1 MLNRLFKSE
10 HQRVEELLSAYI
22 DGELSPKE
30 QARVEKHLTQCADCA
45 QNLHTLRQTVALL
58 GQLSPVAVPRA
69 FTIRPTQVAQ
79 RDRFFQTR
87 RTYAYLRAATALATI
102 LFAVVLAGDVF
113 LTDLAPY
120 LAPTRVPEVIE
131 REVLVEKVVVET
143 VVVEVEKEVILE
155 KEVPV
160 TVEVEKEVV
169 VEKEVLVTVEVEK
182 EMAVEKA
189 VEAEVPTEAPVL
201 ESKPAYAPTP
211 SPAPAGERDELT
223 RAPKPLP
230 TPDVGAQEM
239 EATGTPSMIEEE
251 VLAGAPPSPDED
263 WVEATPTP
271 MPTPLPPGV
280 TTTAEPVFTPTAM
293 PTAIAEVLPST
304 PLPYEPTVGGAV
316 RPSRSGVILL
326 RATEA
331 GLLALVLVLAIATLV
346 ARRRQAR

>member
-10 HQRVEELLSAYI
+10 HQRVEEMLSAYI

-30 QARVEKHLTQCADCA
+30 QARVEKHLAQCADCA

-58 GQLSPVAVPRA
+58 GQLSPVTVPRA
-69 FTIRPTQVAQ
+69 FTIRPAQVAQ

-87 RTYAYLRAATALATI
+87 RTYAYLRAATALATV

-120 LAPTRVPEVIE
+120 LAPASEPQVVE
-131 REVLVEKVVVET
+131 REMLMEKVEAET
-143 VVVEVEKEVILE
+143 VVVEVEKEVIAE
-155 KEVPV
+155 REVLV

-169 VEKEVLVTVEVEK
+169 VEKEVLITVEVEK

-189 VEAEVPTEAPVL
+189 VEAEAPTEVPAL
-201 ESKPAYAPTP
+201 ESKPAHAPTP
-211 SPAPAGERDELT
+211 SPAAAEGRNELT

-230 TPDVGAQEM
+230 TPDVGAQAM
-239 EATGTPSMIEEE
+239 EATGTPSAVEEE
-251 VLAGAPPSPDED
+251 VVAGAAPSTEGE
-263 WVEATPTP
+263 WVEATA
-271 MPTPLPPGV
+271 MPTSPSADTV
-280 TTTAEPVFTPTAM
+280 VATEPVFTPTAM
-293 PTAIAEVLPST
+293 PTAVAEVLPPT
-304 PLPYEPTVGGAV
+304 PIPQRQTAPAAV
-316 RPSRSGVILL
+316 RLSDLGLTVL
-326 RATEA
+326 RVVEI